1 MILWLAPMD
10 GITDLPYRTIV
21 KKIFDT
27 YNTDHELRLW
37 TEFMNTDGYM
47 TNPAKLVKH
56 LVHHDQEIPLYAQ
69 IYGWNP
75 DTLIKTAQDIEK
87 KYPSFAGIELNIGC
101 PSPKVMACG
110 WGSGMMQD
118 KKKCL
123 ETIKNISTTIN
134 MPFSIKVRTWLNQ
147 EDKRERF
154 NTLTQAGQYCHTIT
168 VHGRTFN
175 QWHSN
180 TVDRDFIYDL
190 KKELGDTCK
199 IIGNGGITSYEDA
212 LERYNAATLQRF
224 NDWINKAITLDWIM
238 TAQAAI
244 GNPWVFVD
252 HTPTLQ
258 ERYDTIIEHLQLS
271 IAYEIWFQNTLSQY
285 PDNPKDEILKS
296 NKKILHYKKKIED
309 DDNRVLT
316 QNKTTLH
323 NYQIPFPT
331 IQELESIA
339 KTIDK
344 NNTTPY
350 RAIMEFRKYLF
361 NYIKGIPGSKECK
374 QEIAKTQNYQE
385 LYQLLQKFFQKVE
398 NTTTLK

>member
-1 MILWLAPMD
+1 MD

-47 TNPAKLVKH
+47 THPAKLIKH
-56 LVHHDQEIPLYAQ
+56 LIHHEQEIPLFAQ

-75 DTLIKTAQDIEK
+75 DTLIKTAQDIEQ
-87 KYPSFAGIELNIGC
+87 KYPSFAGVELNIGC

-110 WGSGMMQD
+110 WGSGMMKD
-118 KKKCL
+118 KKQCL
-123 ETIKNISTTIN
+123 ETIKNISKTIN
-134 MPFSIKVRTWLNQ
+134 MPFSIKVRTWLHE
-147 EDKRERF
+147 EDKKERF
-154 NTLTQAGQYCHTIT
+154 NTLIQAGQYCHTIT

-180 TVDRDFIYDL
+180 TVDRDFIYNL
-190 KKELGDTCK
+190 KKELSNSCK
-199 IIGNGGITSYEDA
+199 VIGNGGIKSYEDA
-212 LERYNAATLQRF
+212 WEKKWN
-224 NDWINKAITLDWIM
+224 LDGIM

-252 HTPTLQ
+252 YTPTLQ

-271 IAYEIWFQNTLSQY
+271 IAYEVRFQKTLNQY

-296 NKKILHYKKKIED
+296 NKQILHYKKKIED

-316 QNKTTLH
+316 QNKTALH

-331 IQELESIA
+331 IQELESLA
-339 KTIDK
+339 QTIDV
-344 NNTTPY
+344 NDTNPY

-361 NYIKGIPGSKECK
+361 NYIKGIPWSKECK
-374 QEIAKTQNYQE
+374 QQIAKIQNYQE
-385 LYQLLQKFFQKVE
+385 LYQLMTNFFQKAQITSTE
-398 NTTTLK
+398 